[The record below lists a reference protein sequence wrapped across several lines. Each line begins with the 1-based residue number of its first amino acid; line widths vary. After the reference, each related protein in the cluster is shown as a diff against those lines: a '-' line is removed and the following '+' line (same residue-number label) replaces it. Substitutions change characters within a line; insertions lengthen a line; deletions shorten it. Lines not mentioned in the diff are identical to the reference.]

1 MDFSENITG
10 TPKYEVHLVHFNKS
24 QYSLHVSVAKELL
37 CKKYFFII
45 CLMIKLITL
54 HSLGQLPRILLHH
67 IQILTSFDSNQTIV
81 LSSTNQKSI
90 WFLDWVRK
98 DLQKPIVVYYGPWEG
113 HGWCCQWVWC
123 EKFEASQSQRIFFFF
138 FEFLSQ
144 SNANDDKK
152 VYLHIT
158 KEGISKLHNNETEIT
173 KIKENRKI
181 HCLAFKPDGR
191 IIVQYKLTWKL
202 FYTIMITVMLM
213 M

>member
-1 MDFSENITG
+1 MQKVFFYHLPDDKTHNFAFTG
-10 TPKYEVHLVHFNKS
+10 K
-24 QYSLHVSVAKELL
+24 VAKDLIAPYPDL
-37 CKKYFFII
+37 NIIWFKSDNCSVQYKSKKY
-45 CLMIKLITL
+45 LI
-54 HSLGQLPRILLHH
+54 SGLGQKRSSETYCSVLWPMGRAWLMLPVGLVWKIR
-67 IQILTSFDSNQTIV
+67 S
-81 LSSTNQKSI
+81 KSI
-90 WFLDWVRK
+90 SK
-98 DLQKPIVVYYGPWEG
+98 N
-113 HGWCCQWVWC
+113 
-123 EKFEASQSQRIFFFF
+123 FFFF

>member
-24 QYSLHVSVAKELL
+24 QYSLHVSVAEELL

-54 HSLGQLPRILLHH
+54 HSLGKLPRILLHH

-123 EKFEASQSQRIFFFF
+123 EKFKASQSQRIFFFF
-138 FEFLSQ
+138 LNFWVRVMQMMIKRYIYTLQRREFQ
-144 SNANDDKK
+144 N
-152 VYLHIT
+152 
-158 KEGISKLHNNETEIT
+158 
-173 KIKENRKI
+173 
-181 HCLAFKPDGR
+181 C
-191 IIVQYKLTWKL
+191 
-202 FYTIMITVMLM
+202 TIMRLKLPKLKKTGRYIV
-213 M
+213 